1 MKKFRMASDAVESV
15 IDWIPC
21 EPGKKKRLYMAQG
34 DDNTF
39 TLMRTGAEGFD
50 GLGRSPLFDAI
61 YMCFADFRRLTPD
74 EKRVY
79 IAKERLRIAESLS
92 PSIAVR
98 ILLSC
103 PWGYSRLEL
112 GIRDAYYR
120 LYHRFDN
127 DPEHGSIP
135 EKEQDGS
142 DFLDQILDE
151 LLTNTSPALGRVW
164 LQILSPSY
172 FEKDVVE
179 TLRVARLNESE
190 SNDKS
195 PASLQMEFSR
205 LVKETIR
212 RRFEKW
218 IQKGKFSLGSDQQVR
233 LDQVIQNFTE
243 LFFQSACEWV
253 AFYYKNLLA
262 GHLEEDNPI
271 DHDPIEFLTFFCVFL
286 PFDCILVDASSQRP
300 IFDSMALRVDQEDGQ
315 HMEPSIDHNVVTLLV
330 FPPPAP
336 STTRYVFESLGI
348 VSPSNDPDGPSK
360 LSRILPP
367 DHPFVVHLRNSVS
380 TQVEPSDKE

>member
-1 MKKFRMASDAVESV
+1 MASDTESV
-15 IDWIPC
+15 VEWIPC
-21 EPGKKKRLYMAQG
+21 EPGKKKRLYIAQG
-34 DDNTF
+34 DEEDAF
-39 TLMRTGAEGFD
+39 TLMRTGAQGFD

-79 IAKERLRIAESLS
+79 IVKERTRIAESLS
-92 PSIAVR
+92 PSVALR
-98 ILLSC
+98 ILLGS

-120 LYHRFDN
+120 LYHRFDH

-135 EKEQDGS
+135 EKEQDVP

-179 TLRVARLNESE
+179 TLRVGRLNGSAPR
-190 SNDKS
+190 D
-195 PASLQMEFSR
+195 ASRASSVQAEFSK
-205 LVKETIR
+205 LVRETVHH
-212 RRFEKW
+212 RFEKW
-218 IQKGKFSLGSDQQVR
+218 IQKGKFSLGSAQQER
-233 LDQVIQNFTE
+233 LDQVIQNFTD

-271 DHDPIEFLTFFCVFL
+271 GRDPIEFLTFFAAFL
-286 PFDCILVDASSQRP
+286 PFDCILVDASSHRP
-300 IFDSMALRVDQEDGQ
+300 VFDSMVIRLDLQGQDGQ
-315 HMEPSIDHNVVTLLV
+315 SSIDHNVVPLLV

-336 STTRYVFESLGI
+336 SADRYVFESLGI
-348 VSPSNDPDGPSK
+348 VSPSTDPDAPSK

-367 DHPFVVHLRNSVS
+367 DHPFIVHLRHGRSVP
-380 TQVEPSDKE
+380 VESSDDS